1 MAWVLYSLVLYVQ
14 LQMNYTV
21 HNNRRIML
29 HNYVVMDG
37 KLGVRTPTSV
47 PAVTKGKIFA
57 ALALHVLAS

>member
-1 MAWVLYSLVLYVQ
+1 
-14 LQMNYTV
+14 
-21 HNNRRIML
+21 ML